1 MYAGTGLTREPVSGK
16 PQELEHKA
24 TVLEM
29 GGLDSESVATG
40 FWVRKTGAEKRSNQA
55 HFRAATSVDQEDL
68 WGYVGRQDSGEWVLE
83 SWTRGTPSCLSSE
96 RMFHRMGFSDLCL

>member
-40 FWVRKTGAEKRSNQA
+40 FWVRKTSAEKRRCLTKHIS
-55 HFRAATSVDQEDL
+55 
-68 WGYVGRQDSGEWVLE
+68 GRLPPLIGRICGVV
-83 SWTRGTPSCLSSE
+83 
-96 RMFHRMGFSDLCL
+96 

>member
-1 MYAGTGLTREPVSGK
+1 M
-16 PQELEHKA
+16 

-40 FWVRKTGAEKRSNQA
+40 FWNQEDKCKRREDVCKA
-55 HFRAATSVDQEDL
+55 HFRAAASIDQEDL

-83 SWTRGTPSCLSSE
+83 SWTRGTSCLSSRGCFIE
-96 RMFHRMGFSDLCL
+96 WVSDLCL